1 MLVSPSARLLHAE
14 AQKVNYHPYCQ
25 RVQRDER
32 KFEKGWEIAQ
42 NENLNLASCISIR
55 SDRDGRRLI
64 LSYWCFEFLASGF
77 GYVFGYVAGRR
88 LMLFTVPFADFL
100 ESLREICEWCADPSH
115 RTIRPLS
122 LAVLILASAT
132 TQDDAAAPR

>member
-1 MLVSPSARLLHAE
+1 MTLFRKQYLVDNDP
-14 AQKVNYHPYCQ
+14 V
-25 RVQRDER
+25 
-32 KFEKGWEIAQ
+32 
-42 NENLNLASCISIR
+42 SIGM
-55 SDRDGRRLI
+55 SI
-64 LSYWCFEFLASGF
+64 LS

-88 LMLFTVPFADFL
+88 LVLFTVPFAGFL
-100 ESLREICEWCADPSH
+100 ESLREICEWCADPLH